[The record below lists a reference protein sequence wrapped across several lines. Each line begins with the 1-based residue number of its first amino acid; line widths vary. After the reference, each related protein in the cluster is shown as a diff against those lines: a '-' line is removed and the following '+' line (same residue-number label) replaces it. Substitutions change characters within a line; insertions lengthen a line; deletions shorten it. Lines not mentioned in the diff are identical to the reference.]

1 MENYVYVSKD
11 YIEMVNKVYQV
22 LLLSKGRLTDV
33 VYGSEDQWCGDKL
46 KRTLDDID
54 ELCKK
59 YPWH

>member
-11 YIEMVNKVYQV
+11 YTEIVNKVYQV
-22 LLLSKGRLTDV
+22 PLLSKARLTDV
-33 VYGSEDQWCGDKL
+33 VYGREDQWYEDRL